1 MSQVKESSSLSLVD
15 GSHLEQNCLM
25 LQVEVDQE
33 IVTSTNNDSI
43 SSSEMA
49 NTKQTNHKEAGKQ
62 GSPACFSN
70 KGKPGGKA
78 AKHLQASTKDDNNNI
93 VKGAVKAGH
102 RR

>member
-1 MSQVKESSSLSLVD
+1 MFQVKESSSLSLVD

-62 GSPACFSN
+62 GSPAVF
-70 KGKPGGKA
+70 PIKA
-78 AKHLQASTKDDNNNI
+78 SQVVRQPNIFKHQLKMTI
-93 VKGAVKAGH
+93 ITL
-102 RR
+102 